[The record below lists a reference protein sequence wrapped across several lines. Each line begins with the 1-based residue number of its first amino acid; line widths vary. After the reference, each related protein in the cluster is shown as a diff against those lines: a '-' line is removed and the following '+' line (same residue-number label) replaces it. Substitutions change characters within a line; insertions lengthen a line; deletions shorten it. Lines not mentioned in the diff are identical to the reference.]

1 MRRGRIG
8 ALRRHGGGLRVG
20 GDALE
25 PRLQVLEVLGA
36 AVVGF
41 RVGGEGSDFALKL
54 SNSSVT
60 SWEAGLA
67 SIRGGDWPVP
77 RVRHLGH
84 QLGRGGSSRR
94 VDPRAS
100 PGPPSCRPC
109 CATAYHPAGAARPS
123 VHPWRARLKEEREEY
138 DRGCSA
144 RPPRSPGTIS
154 TLVHYNLLK
163 YSL

>member
-1 MRRGRIG
+1 MGR
-8 ALRRHGGGLRVG
+8 
-20 GDALE
+20 DALE

-100 PGPPSCRPC
+100 SGPLLV
-109 CATAYHPAGAARPS
+109 ALAARPLIIL
-123 VHPWRARLKEEREEY
+123 PALLGRA
-138 DRGCSA
+138 
-144 RPPRSPGTIS
+144 S
-154 TLVHYNLLK
+154 THGGRA
-163 YSL
+163 